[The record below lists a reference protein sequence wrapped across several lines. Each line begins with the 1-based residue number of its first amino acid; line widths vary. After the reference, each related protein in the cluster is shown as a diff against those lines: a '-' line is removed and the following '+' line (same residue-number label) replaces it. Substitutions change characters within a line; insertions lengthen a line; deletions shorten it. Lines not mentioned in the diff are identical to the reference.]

1 MYVCVYACM
10 CAYIYMYMYM
20 YTYHIFFI
28 HYSVDGRLGCLYT
41 LATVNS
47 VAMNTGVY
55 VPFGNSFLWHV
66 PGAQLLDGVVTLF
79 LAF

>member
-1 MYVCVYACM
+1 MYACICVHIYMCVCVCV
-10 CAYIYMYMYM
+10 

-28 HYSVDGRLGCLYT
+28 HYSVDGHLGCLYT

-55 VPFGNSFLWHV
+55 EPF
-66 PGAQLLDGVVTLF
+66 
-79 LAF
+79 